1 MSPPVRPEPLA
12 LPPRATPPR
21 PFRRVLVANRG
32 EIALRIFRT
41 CRALGY
47 ETVAVYSEADR
58 GGRHVRD
65 ADLAVALGGTTPRES
80 YLDIAKILAS
90 ARAAG
95 AEAIHPGYGF
105 LSENDVFA
113 RAVEEAGL
121 VFIGPH
127 PETIRLMGSKIA
139 AKALMERVGVPTVPG
154 YHGDGQ
160 DVERLAAEGRRI
172 GFPLLV
178 KAAAGGG
185 GKGMRV
191 VDRADGLAEAILAAR
206 REAESAFGD
215 GTLLLERCIARARH
229 LEVQV
234 FGDHQGN
241 LLHLF
246 ERECTVQRRHQKILE
261 EAPASG
267 IPEATR
273 RALHRH
279 ALAAARAV
287 AYVGAGTVE
296 FVLDPEG
303 DVHFLEMNTR
313 LQVEHPVTEAITG
326 QDLVAWQLAVAEGRP
341 LPLGQDALEARG
353 HAIEVRVYA
362 EDARHE
368 FLPAP
373 GRISAALWPA
383 HTRIETALVPPED
396 ITAHYDPM
404 IAKIVVSAPT
414 RGACF
419 DRLARALDATAL
431 FGTTTNLDLL
441 RALARDPALRDGA
454 VHTGYVAEALGRLLP
469 EDASDPWLLA
479 AVALMAGSAAG
490 EDAWDPWQRTDAF
503 VPGGTRGRFC
513 RLRYGGRLH
522 VLRLVAE
529 DPPSLR
535 LEVDGRAY
543 ALTSGP
549 GTGASVRLA
558 HAGIER
564 TVEIERRGPWVLAR
578 HAGGGLEARLIA
590 DPPRRGNG
598 EEAGHTRPP
607 FPGRI
612 TAVRVTPGARVARG
626 DALVT
631 LEGMKMEYTV
641 RAPFGGTV
649 RAVHALAGQVADI
662 HRPLVDIAPVDEST
676 P

>member
-1 MSPPVRPEPLA
+1 VTRRVLPDLPA
-12 LPPRATPPR
+12 LPPRACPPR

-58 GGRHVRD
+58 HARHVRC
-65 ADLAVALGGTTPRES
+65 ADLAVALGGLTPRES
-80 YLDIAKILAS
+80 YLDTAKILAA
-90 ARAAG
+90 ARASG
-95 AEAIHPGYGF
+95 AEAVHPGYGF
-105 LSENDVFA
+105 LSENDAFA

-139 AKALMERVGVPTVPG
+139 AKELMERVGVPTVPG

-160 DVERLAAEGRRI
+160 DAERLVSEGLRI

-191 VDRADGLAEAILAAR
+191 VERAEDLEEAVRAAR

-215 GTLLLERCIARARH
+215 GALLLERYIARARH
-229 LEVQV
+229 LEVQI
-234 FGDHQGN
+234 FGDHQGH
-241 LLHLF
+241 LVHLF

-261 EAPASG
+261 EAPAVGVSEE
-267 IPEATR
+267 IR

-287 AYVGAGTVE
+287 SYVGAGTVE

-303 DVHFLEMNTR
+303 AVHFLEMNTR

-341 LPLGQDALEARG
+341 LPLAQDTLDARG

-362 EDARHE
+362 EDARRE

-373 GRISAALWPA
+373 GTIDAVLWPEGA
-383 HTRIETALVPPED
+383 RIETALAPPETV
-396 ITAHYDPM
+396 TAHYDPM
-404 IAKIVVSAPT
+404 IAKIVVSAAT
-414 RGACF
+414 REAAL

-441 RALARDPALRDGA
+441 RALARDPKLRSGA
-454 VHTGYVAEALGRLLP
+454 VHTGYVVEALDRLLP
-469 EDASDPWLLA
+469 EGQDDPELLA
-479 AVALMAGSAAG
+479 AVALTAGTPGA
-490 EDAWDPWQRTDAF
+490 EDANEPWRRADAF
-503 VPGGTRGRFC
+503 VPGAVRGRFC
-513 RLRYGGRLH
+513 RLRFGGRTH
-522 VLRLVAE
+522 TVRLVA
-529 DPPSLR
+529 DGSALR
-535 LEVDGRAY
+535 LEVDGRTH
-543 ALTSGP
+543 ALTLSAFD
-549 GTGASVRLA
+549 GTSVRLA
-558 HAGIER
+558 HAGLER
-564 TVEIERRGPWVLAR
+564 TVTVSWRGPWVLAR
-578 HAGGGLEARLIA
+578 HGAGALEACLTEE
-590 DPPRRGNG
+590 DTRRAGG

-612 TAVRVTPGARVARG
+612 TAVRVSVGDRIARG

-641 RAPFGGTV
+641 RAPFAGRV
-649 RAVHALAGQVADI
+649 RAVHATLGQAADV
-662 HRPLVDIAPVDEST
+662 HRPLVDIEPADEDRS
-676 P
+676 